1 MVNYSSIIE
10 NKLELIFKK
19 SKIFLSIVE
28 TLDIIELSI
37 TLFLKRSEIIFN
49 D

>member
-1 MVNYSSIIE
+1 
-10 NKLELIFKK
+10 LIFKK

-28 TLDIIELSI
+28 TLDIRQLSI
-37 TLFLKRSEIIFN
+37 TLFLKRSEKIFN

>member
-1 MVNYSSIIE
+1 MNGKSVVSLIE
-10 NKLELIFKK
+10 IKLELIFKK

-37 TLFLKRSEIIFN
+37 TLFLNREVRC
-49 D
+49 